1 MSIYGMMRTSISGM
15 AAQAFRLTTVS
26 DNIANSDTD
35 GYKRAGA
42 EFTSL
47 VAPGG
52 NGSSSTASLYESG
65 SVIPHVR
72 QTISDQG
79 TFRFTGSSTDLALD
93 GDGFFVVKNEADTP
107 LLTRA
112 GSFVPDGNGDLYNSA
127 GLYLQGYPITNG
139 QIPNVANG
147 YGGLENV
154 NVASIDLVAVPS
166 TSGTFAVNLPAGATV
181 VPAPLPSANTAASTY
196 SQKTSMTT
204 FDNLGNS
211 RVVDIYMSKSASNT
225 WEVTVYD
232 QAGAAA
238 VGAPFPY
245 ASPALATTTLS
256 FSPTDGKLTGASP
269 TSIAFTIPGGSP
281 LTLDMSG
288 TTQLGTG
295 FLIADAKVDGSAPSA
310 IDHVE
315 VRSDGT
321 LYAAYTNGSFRAVYR
336 IPVATVTSP
345 DQLTA
350 STGTTF
356 TVSAN
361 SGDPVL
367 GFVGEGN
374 AGRIISSALEQSNVD
389 IAEEL
394 TVMIQAQRGYSANSK
409 VFQTGSEVT
418 EIAINLKR

>member
-26 DNIANSDTD
+26 ENIANSDTD

-52 NGSSSTASLYESG
+52 NGSSATASLYESG
-65 SVIPHVR
+65 SVVPHIR
-72 QTISDQG
+72 QSISEQG

-93 GDGFFVVKNEADTP
+93 GDGFFVVKNESGTP

-112 GSFVPDGNGDLYNSA
+112 GSFVPDGQGDLYNSA
-127 GLYLQGYPITNG
+127 GLHLQGYPITDG

-147 YGGLENV
+147 YDGLENV
-154 NVASIDLVAVPS
+154 NIASIDLIAVPS
-166 TSGTFAVNLPAGATV
+166 TAGTFAANFPAGADV
-181 VPAPLPSANTAASTY
+181 VPAPLPSSNAAASSY
-196 SQKTSMTT
+196 SQKTSLTT
-204 FDNLGNS
+204 FDNLGNAK
-211 RVVDIYMSKSASNT
+211 VVDVYMTKTAANT
-225 WEVTVYD
+225 WEVTVFD

-238 VGAPFPY
+238 IGAPFPY
-245 ASPALATTTLS
+245 ANPALTTQTLT
-256 FSPTDGKLTGASP
+256 FSPTDGRLAGVSP
-269 TSIAFTIPGGSP
+269 TSLSFTIPGGSP

-295 FLIADAKVDGSAPSA
+295 FVIADAKVNGSAPSA

-321 LYAAYTNGSFRAVYR
+321 LYAAYTDGSFRAVYR
-336 IPVATVTSP
+336 IPIATVTSP

-356 TVSAN
+356 ALSAN
-361 SGDPVL
+361 SGDLVL
-367 GFVGEGN
+367 GFVGEGK

-394 TVMIQAQRGYSANSK
+394 TMMIQAQRGYSANSK

>member
-26 DNIANSDTD
+26 DNIANADTD

-52 NGSSSTASLYESG
+52 NGGSRQASLYESG
-65 SVIPHVR
+65 SVVPHVR
-72 QTISDQG
+72 QSISEQG
-79 TFRFTGSSTDLALD
+79 TYRFTSSSTDLALD
-93 GDGFFVVKNEADTP
+93 GDGFFVVENDSGTP

-112 GSFVPDGNGDLYNSA
+112 GSFVPDGAGNLYNSA
-127 GLYLQGYPITNG
+127 GLYLQGYPITDG

-154 NVASIDLVAVPS
+154 NVATNGLVATPS
-166 TSGTFAVNLPAGATV
+166 TSGTFEVNLPAGAPV
-181 VPAPLPSANTAASTY
+181 VSAPFPSTNSATSAY
-196 SQKTSMTT
+196 SQKSSMTV
-204 FDNLGNS
+204 FDNLGNA
-211 RVVDIYMSKSASNT
+211 RIVDIYMAKTAVNT
-225 WEVTVYD
+225 WEVSVFD
-232 QAGAAA
+232 QSGAASA
-238 VGAPFPY
+238 GAPFPY
-245 ASPALATTTLS
+245 SNAPLASTALTFSPADGTLQGT
-256 FSPTDGKLTGASP
+256 SPS
-269 TSIAFTIPGGSP
+269 SVSFTIPGGSP
-281 LTLDMSG
+281 LTLDMGG

-295 FLIADAKVDGSAPSA
+295 FVIADAKVNGSAPSA

-321 LYAAYTNGSFRAVYR
+321 LYAAYTDGAFRAIYR

-356 TVSAN
+356 TLSPD
-361 SGDPVL
+361 SGDLVL
-367 GFVGEGN
+367 GFVGDGN